1 MRITRVYTRVGDQGT
16 TRLVGGSEVGKDD
29 PRIEAYGTV
38 DELNAVLGIVRLH
51 NNERSHDAAAHIEK
65 QLKLIQNELFNVG
78 SDLATPAASRWEGMH
93 RVGETEVL
101 RLESWIDEMNDELEP
116 LREFIIPGGGPVGAH
131 LHLARTV
138 CRRGERRVR
147 TLVERDSEVG
157 MGCITY
163 LNRLSDYL
171 FVLGRWAARSVGE
184 SEVFWE
190 KPPTG

>member
-147 TLVERDSEVG
+147 TLVERDPEVG